1 MNLNSI
7 VAPIIGSVNPL
18 QPASLLLS
26 TGPGPTQPDGSR
38 QPTYSD
44 PFTVSAQ
51 IQPISTGDL
60 RKLDAL
66 NIQGVSQKIY
76 INGILRG
83 LQRINALGGDL
94 VILSTGE
101 TYLVK
106 AVLEQWAAGNVM
118 WVCCAIVLQS
128 DPRLPFQDD
137 PRF

>member
-1 MNLNSI
+1 MNLNAI
-7 VAPIIGSVNPL
+7 IAPIIGAVNPL
-18 QPASLLLS
+18 QPAAIYLS
-26 TGPGPTQPDGSR
+26 TGPGPTQPDGTR
-38 QPTYSD
+38 VPTYAD
-44 PFTVSAQ
+44 PVTVSAQ

-66 NIQGVSQKIY
+66 NIQGVSQKVY

-94 VILSTGE
+94 VVLDTGE

-106 AVLEQWAAGNVM
+106 AVLEQWAAGNIM
-118 WVCCAIVLQS
+118 WVCVAVVLQNDAKTS
-128 DPRLPFQDD
+128 YQDE

>member
-1 MNLNSI
+1 MNLNAV
-7 VAPIIGSVNPL
+7 VAPIIGAVNPL

-38 QPTYSD
+38 QPTYLA
-44 PFTVSAQ
+44 PFPVSAQ

-66 NIQGVSQKIY
+66 NIQGVSQKVY

-94 VILSTGE
+94 VILDTGE

-106 AVLEQWAAGNVM
+106 AVLEQWAAGNIM
-118 WVCCAIVLQS
+118 WACAAVVLQNDAKVS
-128 DPRLPFQDD
+128 FVQRPQF
-137 PRF
+137 